1 MAIRR
6 VKLRSTDRDL
16 SGAVDLHGDPD
27 EEPTSPD
34 EVSFRGKFWTTIA
47 TGVIGA
53 IILNLLTAIGQGLAH
68 FVTAHI
74 TIGWQ

>member
-1 MAIRR
+1 MRLR
-6 VKLRSTDRDL
+6 GPKLRSTDRDL
-16 SGAVDLHGDPD
+16 IPAVDVHGDPD
-27 EEPTSPD
+27 DEPTSPD

-53 IILNLLTAIGQGLAH
+53 IILNLLTAMGQALAH
-68 FVTAHI
+68 FAAAHI

>member
-1 MAIRR
+1 MAVRR
-6 VKLRSTDRDL
+6 GKLRSTDRDL
-16 SGAVDLHGDPD
+16 SDAVDVRSDPD

-68 FVTAHI
+68 FVSQHI